1 MSDLLPTMIPA
12 EELHKEVPGSEV
24 HQNQDHVDIVE
35 REKVDTDEVFIKPD
49 LRSAKKKTAKPV
61 ILKVSDDEPNVSSA
75 EPNVSSAE
83 VKEETEVDLE
93 EIIQPVKKPRKKRVV
108 TEAQK
113 AHLAKA
119 REKALETRR
128 RNKVLREE
136 EEQANQSLNTKKQ
149 LARKK
154 IRDEE
159 NKKLDAFIG
168 TNDINSVPSNT
179 NKSVSFQF
187 TQGDL
192 DKAVQNGI
200 EQYEKVRKARKV
212 EKQKQKAQEAKQQQ
226 VYSTITKAVGAHDW
240 SFAFQ

>member
-1 MSDLLPTMIPA
+1 MSDLLPTMIPSQPKEQIIN
-12 EELHKEVPGSEV
+12 EEE
-24 HQNQDHVDIVE
+24 HVNMVE
-35 REKVDTDEVFIKPD
+35 REKVDTDEVFIKKD
-49 LRSAKKKTAKPV
+49 RKPV
-61 ILKVSDDEPNVSSA
+61 VLKVSDESVKDEESITSEVGNV
-75 EPNVSSAE
+75 E
-83 VKEETEVDLE
+83 D
-93 EIIQPVKKPRKKRVV
+93 IIKPVKKPKGKRIV

-113 AHLAKA
+113 EHLAKA

-136 EEQANQSLNTKKQ
+136 EEEANQSLLNKKQ

-168 TNDINSVPSNT
+168 SSEVNSPGRGPTNT

-187 TQGDL
+187 TQADL
-192 DKAVQNGI
+192 DKAVANGI

-212 EKQKQKAQEAKQQQ
+212 EKQKAKQAEEKQKQ
-226 VYSTITKAVGAHDW
+226 VYSVVAKAVGHNWDHC
-240 SFAFQ
+240 FY

>member
-12 EELHKEVPGSEV
+12 EEPKEEVHTESEV
-24 HQNQDHVDIVE
+24 HHNEDHVDIVE
-35 REKVDTDEVFIKPD
+35 REKVDTDEVFIK
-49 LRSAKKKTAKPV
+49 KKADKPV
-61 ILKVSDDEPNVSSA
+61 ILKVSDDPVKNDPVKD
-75 EPNVSSAE
+75 E
-83 VKEETEVDLE
+83 VGDVE

-136 EEQANQSLNTKKQ
+136 EEQANKSLLNKKQ

-168 TNDINSVPSNT
+168 SNDINSVPSNT

-192 DKAVQNGI
+192 DKAVANGI

-212 EKQKQKAQEAKQQQ
+212 EKQKKKAQEAKQQQ
-226 VYSTITKAVGAHDW
+226 VYSTITKAVGHNWDHC
-240 SFAFQ
+240 FM

>member
-1 MSDLLPTMIPA
+1 M
-12 EELHKEVPGSEV
+12 
-24 HQNQDHVDIVE
+24 
-35 REKVDTDEVFIKPD
+35 
-49 LRSAKKKTAKPV
+49 
-61 ILKVSDDEPNVSSA
+61 
-75 EPNVSSAE
+75 
-83 VKEETEVDLE
+83 E

-128 RNKVLREE
+128 RNKVLRQEE
-136 EEQANQSLNTKKQ
+136 EEANKSLLSKKQ

-168 TNDINSVPSNT
+168 SNDINSVP

-187 TQGDL
+187 TQQDL
-192 DKAVQNGI
+192 DKAVANGI

-212 EKQKQKAQEAKQQQ
+212 EKQKKKAQEAKQQQ
-226 VYSTITKAVGAHDW
+226 VYSTITKAVGHNWDHC
-240 SFAFQ
+240 FM

>member
-1 MSDLLPTMIPA
+1 MSDLLPTMIPSQPKEQIIN
-12 EELHKEVPGSEV
+12 EEE
-24 HQNQDHVDIVE
+24 HVNMVE
-35 REKVDTDEVFIKPD
+35 REKVDTDEVFIKKD
-49 LRSAKKKTAKPV
+49 RKPV
-61 ILKVSDDEPNVSSA
+61 VLKVSDESVKDEESITSEVGNV
-75 EPNVSSAE
+75 E
-83 VKEETEVDLE
+83 D
-93 EIIQPVKKPRKKRVV
+93 IIKPVKKPKGKRIV

-113 AHLAKA
+113 EHLAKA

-136 EEQANQSLNTKKQ
+136 EEEANQSLLNKKQ

-168 TNDINSVPSNT
+168 SSEVNSPGRGPTNT

-187 TQGDL
+187 TQADL
-192 DKAVQNGI
+192 DKAVANGI

-212 EKQKQKAQEAKQQQ
+212 EKQKAKQAEAKQQQ

>member
-12 EELHKEVPGSEV
+12 EEPKEEVHTESEV
-24 HQNQDHVDIVE
+24 HHNEDHVDIVE
-35 REKVDTDEVFIKPD
+35 REKVDTDEVFIK
-49 LRSAKKKTAKPV
+49 KKADKPV
-61 ILKVSDDEPNVSSA
+61 ILKVSDDAVQ
-75 EPNVSSAE
+75 
-83 VKEETEVDLE
+83 EETEVGDVE

-136 EEQANQSLNTKKQ
+136 EEQANKSLLNKKQ

-168 TNDINSVPSNT
+168 SNDINSVPSNT

-192 DKAVQNGI
+192 DKAVANGI

-212 EKQKQKAQEAKQQQ
+212 EKQKKKAQEAKQQQ
-226 VYSTITKAVGAHDW
+226 VYSTITKAVGHNWDHC
-240 SFAFQ
+240 FM

>member
-1 MSDLLPTMIPA
+1 MSDLLPTMIPSQPKEQIIN
-12 EELHKEVPGSEV
+12 EEE
-24 HQNQDHVDIVE
+24 HVNMVE
-35 REKVDTDEVFIKPD
+35 REKVDTDEVFIKKD
-49 LRSAKKKTAKPV
+49 RKPV
-61 ILKVSDDEPNVSSA
+61 VLKVSNESDKDEESVSS
-75 EPNVSSAE
+75 EVGNV
-83 VKEETEVDLE
+83 EEL
-93 EIIQPVKKPRKKRVV
+93 IKPVKKPKGKRVV

-113 AHLAKA
+113 EHLAKA

-136 EEQANQSLNTKKQ
+136 EEEANQSLLNKKQ

-168 TNDINSVPSNT
+168 SSEVNSAPTNT

-187 TQGDL
+187 TQADL
-192 DKAVQNGI
+192 DKAVANGI

-212 EKQKQKAQEAKQQQ
+212 EKQKAKQAEAKQQQ

>member
-12 EELHKEVPGSEV
+12 EETKEEVHTHTQLSEV
-24 HQNQDHVDIVE
+24 HHNEDHVDIVE
-35 REKVDTDEVFIKPD
+35 REKVDTDEVFIKSEMS
-49 LRSAKKKTAKPV
+49 SAKKKTAKPV
-61 ILKVSDDEPNVSSA
+61 ILKVSDDE
-75 EPNVSSAE
+75 
-83 VKEETEVDLE
+83 VKEETEVGDVE

-136 EEQANQSLNTKKQ
+136 EEQANQSLLSKKQ

-159 NKKLDAFIG
+159 HKKLDAFIG

-192 DKAVQNGI
+192 DNAVKNGI
-200 EQYEKVRKARKV
+200 EQYERVRKARKV
-212 EKQKQKAQEAKQQQ
+212 EKQKKKAQEAKQQQ
-226 VYSTITKAVGAHDW
+226 VYSTITKAVGHNWDHC
-240 SFAFQ
+240 FM

>member
-1 MSDLLPTMIPA
+1 MSDLLPTMIPSQPKEQIIN
-12 EELHKEVPGSEV
+12 EEE
-24 HQNQDHVDIVE
+24 HVNMVE
-35 REKVDTDEVFIKPD
+35 REKVDTDEVFIKKD
-49 LRSAKKKTAKPV
+49 RKPV
-61 ILKVSDDEPNVSSA
+61 VLKVSNESDKDEESVSS
-75 EPNVSSAE
+75 EVGNV
-83 VKEETEVDLE
+83 EEL
-93 EIIQPVKKPRKKRVV
+93 IKPVKKPKGKRVV

-113 AHLAKA
+113 EHLAKA

-136 EEQANQSLNTKKQ
+136 EEEANQSLLNKKQ

-168 TNDINSVPSNT
+168 SSEVNSAPTNT

-187 TQGDL
+187 TQADL
-192 DKAVQNGI
+192 DKAVANGI

-212 EKQKQKAQEAKQQQ
+212 EKQKAKQAEEKQKQ
-226 VYSTITKAVGAHDW
+226 VYSVVAKAVGHNWDHC
-240 SFAFQ
+240 FY

>member
-12 EELHKEVPGSEV
+12 EEPKEEVHTESEV
-24 HQNQDHVDIVE
+24 HHNEDHVDIVE
-35 REKVDTDEVFIKPD
+35 REKVDTDEVFIK
-49 LRSAKKKTAKPV
+49 KKADKPV
-61 ILKVSDDEPNVSSA
+61 ILKVSDDDVQEG
-75 EPNVSSAE
+75 E
-83 VKEETEVDLE
+83 VGDVE

-136 EEQANQSLNTKKQ
+136 EEEANKSLLNKKQ

-168 TNDINSVPSNT
+168 SNDINSVPSNT

-187 TQGDL
+187 TQQDL
-192 DKAVQNGI
+192 DNAVKNGI

-212 EKQKQKAQEAKQQQ
+212 EKQKKKAQEAKQQQ

>member
-12 EELHKEVPGSEV
+12 EEPKEEVHTESEV
-24 HQNQDHVDIVE
+24 HHNEDHVDIVE
-35 REKVDTDEVFIKPD
+35 REKVDTDEVFIK
-49 LRSAKKKTAKPV
+49 KKADKPV
-61 ILKVSDDEPNVSSA
+61 ILKVSED
-75 EPNVSSAE
+75 E
-83 VKEETEVDLE
+83 VKDEVGDVE

-136 EEQANQSLNTKKQ
+136 EEQANKSLLNKKQ

-168 TNDINSVPSNT
+168 SNDINSVP

-187 TQGDL
+187 TQQDL
-192 DKAVQNGI
+192 DKAVANGI

-212 EKQKQKAQEAKQQQ
+212 EKQKKKAQEAKQQQ
-226 VYSTITKAVGAHDW
+226 VYSTITKAVGHNWDHC
-240 SFAFQ
+240 FM

>member
-1 MSDLLPTMIPA
+1 MSDLLPTMIPSQSKEQIIN
-12 EELHKEVPGSEV
+12 EEE
-24 HQNQDHVDIVE
+24 HVNMVE
-35 REKVDTDEVFIKPD
+35 REKVDTDEVFIKKD
-49 LRSAKKKTAKPV
+49 RKPV
-61 ILKVSDDEPNVSSA
+61 VLKVSDESVKDEESITSEVGNV
-75 EPNVSSAE
+75 E
-83 VKEETEVDLE
+83 D
-93 EIIQPVKKPRKKRVV
+93 IIKPVKKPKGKRIV

-113 AHLAKA
+113 EHLAKA

-136 EEQANQSLNTKKQ
+136 EEEANQSLLNKKQ

-168 TNDINSVPSNT
+168 SSSEVNSPGRGPTNT

-187 TQGDL
+187 TQADL
-192 DKAVQNGI
+192 DKAVMNGI
-200 EQYEKVRKARKV
+200 EQYEHIRKARKV
-212 EKQKQKAQEAKQQQ
+212 EKQKIKEAEKKQQQ

>member
-12 EELHKEVPGSEV
+12 EEPKEEVHTESEV
-24 HQNQDHVDIVE
+24 HHNEDHVDIVE
-35 REKVDTDEVFIKPD
+35 REKVDTDEVFIK
-49 LRSAKKKTAKPV
+49 KKADKPV
-61 ILKVSDDEPNVSSA
+61 ILKVSDKTDVSSA
-75 EPNVSSAE
+75 DAVQ
-83 VKEETEVDLE
+83 EETEVGDVE

-128 RNKVLREE
+128 RNKVLRQEE
-136 EEQANQSLNTKKQ
+136 EEANKSLLSKKQ

-168 TNDINSVPSNT
+168 SNDINSVP

-187 TQGDL
+187 TQQDL
-192 DKAVQNGI
+192 DKAVANGI

-212 EKQKQKAQEAKQQQ
+212 EKQKKKAQEAKQQQ
-226 VYSTITKAVGAHDW
+226 VYSTITKAVGHNWDHC
-240 SFAFQ
+240 FM

>member
-12 EELHKEVPGSEV
+12 EEPKEEVHTESEV
-24 HQNQDHVDIVE
+24 HHNEDHVDIVE
-35 REKVDTDEVFIKPD
+35 REKVDTDEVFIK
-49 LRSAKKKTAKPV
+49 KKADKPV
-61 ILKVSDDEPNVSSA
+61 ILKVSDDDVQEG
-75 EPNVSSAE
+75 E
-83 VKEETEVDLE
+83 VGDVE

-136 EEQANQSLNTKKQ
+136 EEEANKSLLNKKQ

-168 TNDINSVPSNT
+168 TNDINTMPSNT
-179 NKSVSFQF
+179 NNSVSFQF

-192 DKAVQNGI
+192 DNAVKNGI

-212 EKQKQKAQEAKQQQ
+212 EKQKKKAQEAKQQQ